1 MILVSIISALITR
14 LFFVIHKELI
24 NELMDIYAPNWA
36 RCIFCRGYNFG
47 VIEGVFW
54 GVVINSMI

>member
-1 MILVSIISALITR
+1 MIQVGIISALLTR
-14 LFFVIHKELI
+14 LFFVIHNERI
-24 NELMDIYAPNWA
+24 NEVMDMYAPNWA

-54 GVVINSMI
+54 GLVISLMI